1 MGESK
6 FQQIKK
12 KMLQASF
19 DKLEQEYIELSEQL
33 NYTDNAASQKKLE
46 RQLKAIEKKMQETEQ
61 ELNSLLQSEITSH
74 PLVQIL
80 SPNADS
86 TIIFIKRAYQACCPQ
101 GFTQQPDT
109 VEGILEILQDIR
121 DNAQFAPIERFVGH
135 LVVDSNVPQHLVNTL
150 QEWGRENI
158 QQFDKLLNDIKQ
170 VFSEKSLISD
180 SYLLVK
186 IKPSGKK
193 SKSNQFQ
200 LSAWLIPDVK
210 NYQPEM
216 EQGYKQLYVSDS
228 LDDTFTLDELPEIL
242 DSLLEQ
248 SDDYPLRNLT
258 LEFFLPYE
266 LLSHPIDRWIKE
278 EYGYQES
285 IGKKY
290 RVSVRAYERLDKKY
304 RSKNEFLWREK
315 WQKVKQV
322 CKCRETFVFSQNH
335 NLETLRNLLDEAVGL
350 LLTKFPESTKKDSI
364 FSVLLITATPVA
376 ICLRQEL
383 NTVET
388 QDENLID
395 FLECC
400 ILELP
405 ESVRKKRLDAPQNKD
420 DHIGHHLSLVWEDP
434 ERLTPDAEYFY
445 SLPQSVS

>member
-1 MGESK
+1 MGEIN
-6 FQQIKK
+6 QPLIKK
-12 KMLQASF
+12 LYEERLSQLEKDLTDVFAQLNRTENAQSKKNLQRQIEEI
-19 DKLEQEYIELSEQL
+19 EQEMNTIEQKLKSP
-33 NYTDNAASQKKLE
+33 SQT
-46 RQLKAIEKKMQETEQ
+46 KATP
-61 ELNSLLQSEITSH
+61 H

-80 SPNADS
+80 SPYANS
-86 TIIFIKRAYQACCPQ
+86 TITYIKRAYQACCPE
-101 GFTQQPDT
+101 GFSQQPDT

-170 VFSEKSLISD
+170 VFSEKSQISD

-242 DSLLEQ
+242 DSLLDQ

-266 LLSHPIDRWIKE
+266 LLSHPVDRWIKE

-304 RSKNEFLWREK
+304 RSKNEFLWRKK

-383 NTVET
+383 KTVET

-405 ESVRKKRLDAPQNKD
+405 ESVRKKRLDAPQDKD

>member
-6 FQQIKK
+6 VQQIKK

-61 ELNSLLQSEITSH
+61 ELNSLRQSEITRH

-86 TIIFIKRAYQACCPQ
+86 IITHIKKAYQACCPE
-101 GFTQQPDT
+101 GFSQQPDT

-170 VFSEKSLISD
+170 VFSERSQISE

-186 IKPSGKK
+186 IKASGKK

-242 DSLLEQ
+242 NSLLDQ

-266 LLSHPIDRWIKE
+266 LLSHPVDRWIKE
-278 EYGYQES
+278 EYGYPES

-304 RSKNEFLWREK
+304 RSKNEFLWRKK

-383 NTVET
+383 KTVET

-405 ESVRKKRLDAPQNKD
+405 ESVRKKRLDASQDKD